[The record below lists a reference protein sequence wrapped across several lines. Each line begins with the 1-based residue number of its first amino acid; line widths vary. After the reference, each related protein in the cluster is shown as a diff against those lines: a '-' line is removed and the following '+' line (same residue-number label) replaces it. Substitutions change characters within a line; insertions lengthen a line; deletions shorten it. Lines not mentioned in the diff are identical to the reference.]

1 MTEEIIFADKE
12 SMEAVK
18 KDICRFA
25 RAYYLY
31 KKGKET
37 ENHFQTAL
45 WGEVFYDLQNTY
57 KVELVYCEVLLEDIH
72 KATETHNA
80 QMIEQ

>member
-12 SMEAVK
+12 SMEAVR
-18 KDICRFA
+18 KDIRRFVH
-25 RAYYLY
+25 AYHNY

-45 WGEVFYDLQNTY
+45 YGEVLYNLQNTY
-57 KVELVYCEVLLEDIH
+57 KVDLVYCEVLLEDIH
-72 KATETHNA
+72 EATDIHNA